1 MHVLFVHQTY
11 PSQFGHL
18 ARYLTERH
26 GFQCTFVCRNV
37 SGSLGGVEC
46 IQYPLKGGATE
57 QTHFCSRTFENGIW
71 HAHGVYEALA
81 ARPDVRPD
89 LVVGHSGFGSTMF
102 LPQLYKCPIINYF
115 EYFYYAYNSDI
126 DFRPEFQPTEIERL
140 RALARNAMILLDL
153 EACTAGYSPTQ
164 WQRSLISAAYRDKID
179 VIFDGVDLSVWHP
192 HPRGERQLRG
202 RNFPEGLKL
211 VTYAARG
218 FEAMRGFDIFIE
230 TAKRICAARSDVI
243 FLIAGEDK
251 VCYGGDHTFTGGRP
265 YGEWVT
271 AKGGVDR
278 SKFVFL
284 GRLEQ
289 HELARLFSMSDLHI
303 YLTVPFILS
312 WSVFDALACGATLLA
327 SATPPVQ
334 EVIRHGENGLLA
346 GFYDADKL
354 AEEALKVLAAP
365 DDFRHLGQA
374 GLAMVR
380 DKYSLDV
387 CLPQMLRLYER
398 VVNTPRPVAAPVA

>member
-1 MHVLFVHQTY
+1 MHVVFVHQTY

-37 SGSLGGVEC
+37 SGNIGGVEC
-46 IQYPLKGGATE
+46 IQYQLKGGATE

-126 DFRPEFQPTEIERL
+126 DFRPDFPPTDIERL

-153 EACTAGYSPTQ
+153 EACSAGYSPTK
-164 WQRSLISAAYRDKID
+164 WQRSLLSPAYHNKIE
-179 VIFDGVDLSVWHP
+179 VIFDGVDLSVWNP
-192 HPRGERQLRG
+192 HPRDERQLRG
-202 RNFPEGLKL
+202 RKFPDGIKL

-230 TAKRICAARSDVI
+230 VAKRISAARSDVV

-251 VCYGGDHTFTGGRP
+251 VCYGGDHKVTGGRP
-265 YGEWVT
+265 FGEWVL

-278 SKFVFL
+278 SKFVYLGFL
-284 GRLEQ
+284 EKA
-289 HELARLFSMSDLHI
+289 ELARLFSMSDLHI

-312 WSVFDALACGATLLA
+312 WSLFDALACGATVLA

-334 EVIRHGENGLLA
+334 ELIRHGENGLLA
-346 GFYDADKL
+346 GFFDVDKF
-354 AEEALKVLAAP
+354 AEEALRVLAEPEA
-365 DDFRHLGQA
+365 FRHLGQA
-374 GLAMVR
+374 GLALVR

-387 CLPQMLRLYER
+387 CLPQMLRMYER
-398 VVNTPRPVAAPVA
+398 VVNSPHPAAAPVA

>member
-1 MHVLFVHQTY
+1 MHVVFVHQTY

-37 SGSLGGVEC
+37 SGNIGGVEC
-46 IQYPLKGGATE
+46 IQYQLKGGATE

-126 DFRPEFQPTEIERL
+126 DFRPDFPPTDIERL

-153 EACTAGYSPTQ
+153 EACSAGYSPTK
-164 WQRSLISAAYRDKID
+164 WQRSLLSPAYHNKIE
-179 VIFDGVDLSVWHP
+179 VIFDGVDLSVWNP
-192 HPRGERQLRG
+192 HPRDERQLRG
-202 RNFPEGLKL
+202 RKFPDGIKL

-230 TAKRICAARSDVI
+230 VAKRISAARSDVV

-251 VCYGGDHTFTGGRP
+251 VCYGGDHKVPGARP
-265 YGEWVT
+265 FGEGVL

-278 SKFVFL
+278 SKFVYLGFL
-284 GRLEQ
+284 EKA
-289 HELARLFSMSDLHI
+289 ELARLFSMSDLHI

-312 WSVFDALACGATLLA
+312 WSLFDALACGATVLA

-334 EVIRHGENGLLA
+334 ELIRHGENGLLA
-346 GFYDADKL
+346 GFFDVDKF
-354 AEEALKVLAAP
+354 AEEALRVLAEPEA
-365 DDFRHLGQA
+365 FRHLGQA
-374 GLAMVR
+374 GLALVR
-380 DKYSLDV
+380 EKYSLDV
-387 CLPQMLRLYER
+387 CLPQMLRMYER
-398 VVNTPRPVAAPVA
+398 VVNSPHPAAAPVA